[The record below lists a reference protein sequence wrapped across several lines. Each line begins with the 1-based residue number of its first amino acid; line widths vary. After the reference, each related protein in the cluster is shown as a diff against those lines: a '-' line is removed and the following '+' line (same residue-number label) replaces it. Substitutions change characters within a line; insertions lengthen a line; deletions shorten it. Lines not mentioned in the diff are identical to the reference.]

1 MRLRTRVFRPSRGTG
16 SRDPRPRHE
25 RGFTLVEL
33 LVALPLAALVAAS
46 AALLLVQQARH
57 IRGGEARGQA
67 VRELRHAR
75 LVLETDLAVLHAD
88 DLLIVSDS
96 SLEFRAQL
104 GIGIVCD
111 IDPSGA
117 LVVVAGDSGGSW
129 MGGTR
134 AGDQFTVW
142 SWPAGIGA
150 IPAATTATVRSAPVS
165 MPAGACGPVPDPVVH
180 QRRWKLDIGG
190 LPPST
195 RVSGAPFRLQRFTRY
210 SHYRSGTQWW
220 LGRRSRDLTGWDVV
234 QPLAGPLQSAARRG
248 MRVRTIDMGGADATA
263 GDSVK
268 ALRIEL
274 RAPREGSAS
283 AGAGE
288 DSLRFEITLR
298 GASRASSP

>member
-1 MRLRTRVFRPSRGTG
+1 MRLRPHVFWRSGVR
-16 SRDPRPRHE
+16 

-57 IRGGEARGQA
+57 IRSGEARGRG

-75 LVLETDLAVLHAD
+75 LVLETDLAALRAD

-96 SLEFRAQL
+96 LLEFRAQL
-104 GIGIVCD
+104 GVGIVCD
-111 IDPSGA
+111 IDISGA

-129 MGGTR
+129 VGGAR
-134 AGDQFTVW
+134 AGDQVTVW
-142 SWPAGIGA
+142 NWPAEVGA
-150 IPAATTATVRSAPVS
+150 MPVALSATVRSAPVT
-165 MPAGACGPVPDPVVH
+165 MPAGICGPLPDSSTL

-190 LPPST
+190 LPPSA
-195 RVSGAPFRLQRFTRY
+195 RVGGAPFRLQRFTRY
-210 SHYRSGTQWW
+210 SHYRSGTHWW
-220 LGRRSRDLTGWDVV
+220 LGRRTRDLTGWDVV

-248 MRVRTIDMGGADATA
+248 MRVRAIDRGGADATA

-274 RAPREGSAS
+274 RAPREGPAS
-283 AGAGE
+283 AGTGE

-298 GASRASSP
+298 GALRAVSP